1 MNDLELTI
9 RLTDEY
15 DACFQNARTLTNL
28 HKCRCWFDR
37 KNVSNNQ
44 VTVTLTSYSIILRYC
59 TSKEQI
65 EETCTYDTVLSVTET
80 YNGIML
86 RLSHKRL
93 LFLQAADNRK
103 DTELLM
109 QAMVMLG
116 EHCKYLFRKSSLY
129 IGKAGLFEQIKFRL
143 RPKQGYYDGAGY
155 WNALWIALICIT
167 AFIATVF
174 VLEPVNNRIITESEA
189 IRVQAIYSSCDP
201 AYRRGHG
208 RYIDLEFTDHKELTV
223 DSSCFSSNLV
233 HQLDNIPAGTQ
244 FHMLV
249 HPKSESVLQIDIDG
263 ELLLEFNDAQNR
275 IWKES
280 VIFAIMGLFLYIG
293 DLGLLIGLIR
303 KKM

>member
-1 MNDLELTI
+1 MNDLTLTI
-9 RLTDEY
+9 KLTNEY

-28 HKCRCWFDR
+28 RKCRCWFDP
-37 KNVSNNQ
+37 KSVSNNE
-44 VTVTLTSYSIILRYC
+44 VTVTLTSYGIILRYC
-59 TSKEQI
+59 TSKEPV
-65 EETCTYDTVLSVTET
+65 EETCTYDSILSVTEMH
-80 YNGIML
+80 NGVML

-116 EHCKYLFRKSSLY
+116 EHCRYLFRKSSLY
-129 IGKAGLFEQIKFRL
+129 VGKAGLFEQIKFRL

-189 IRVQAIYSSCDP
+189 IRVQAIYTGCDP
-201 AYRRGHG
+201 AYRRGHAK
-208 RYIDLEFTDHKELTV
+208 YIDLLFEDYEELTV
-223 DSSCFSSNLV
+223 DGSCSNSTLV
-233 HQLDNIPAGTQ
+233 RQLDNLPAGAQ
-244 FHMLV
+244 LHMLI
-249 HPKSESVLQIDIDG
+249 HPKSESVLQIDVDG

-280 VIFAIMGLFLYIG
+280 VIFAVIGLFLYIA

-303 KKM
+303 KKI